1 MTIGIIT
8 GLVIIAL
15 IIVLYSCNRKSKTNE
30 NIQRET
36 VKKTTLKENPYQGL
50 RNQAISVTPEQLKLH
65 LDKDNDLYG
74 IIMDWNMGNSTV
86 TVVSFKTGD
95 ASIYISTGQALIG
108 GYAHQTVINAA
119 KNFVSI
125 GQKYISKAV
134 KSELNEP
141 TKEKKVDFYF
151 LTKSGK
157 YYIEDDLELIE
168 NNKSKLTELFTAGNN
183 VIQEYRL
190 IAEKK

>member
-30 NIQRET
+30 NMQGET

-125 GQKYISKAV
+125 GQKYVSKAV

-141 TKEKKVDFYF
+141 TKEKKVNFYF

-168 NNKSKLTELFTAGNN
+168 NNKSKLTKLFTAGNN

>member
-1 MTIGIIT
+1 MQG
-8 GLVIIAL
+8 
-15 IIVLYSCNRKSKTNE
+15 
-30 NIQRET
+30 ET

-125 GQKYISKAV
+125 GQKYVSKAV

-141 TKEKKVDFYF
+141 TKEKKVNFYF

-168 NNKSKLTELFTAGNN
+168 NNKSKLTKLFTAGNN